1 MLFRSGKL
9 VDDNFNSFFALAKFG
24 SADQG
29 RYAANA
35 VALKSFFL
43 DIDCGEGKPYAD
55 IEAGLTALRAF
66 CSATSMPRPT
76 VVKSGRGAHV
86 YWVLDKEIPRIEWK
100 PFAERL
106 KQLCVEHDLK
116 ADASVTTDAARILRV
131 PGTMHLK
138 DITNPIPVEILHVA
152 ATVSL
157 SAIEAILTPT
167 EDILK
172 SLEKSQFK
180 RPMDPLT
187 LALMGDWK
195 STRLN
200 SSHIPL
206 SRMPSSA

>member
-1 MLFRSGKL
+1 MLFRS
-9 VDDNFNSFFALAKFG
+9 
-24 SADQG
+24 
-29 RYAANA
+29 
-35 VALKSFFL
+35 
-43 DIDCGEGKPYAD
+43 
-55 IEAGLTALRAF
+55 GLTALRAF
-66 CSATSMPRPT
+66 CKATGLPKPT
-76 VVKSGRGAHV
+76 VIKSGRGAHV
-86 YWVLDKEIPRIEWK
+86 YWVLDKELPRTEWK

-152 ATVSL
+152 GAISL
-157 SAIEAILTPT
+157 SSIEAILTPT

-187 LALMGDWK
+187 LALMGSSQSRFKTIMIK
-195 STRLN
+195 SSEGKGCNQLL
-200 SSHIPL
+200 HIYENQETIEEPL
-206 SRMPSSA
+206 WRAGLSIAQICVDRDKALHILSKIGRAHV